1 MNIKRELVPL
11 MAICSLALATLAARP
26 PQLQL
31 DNRPIRPQITS
42 DAHKPGRIYL
52 EKADSLIVRPYEPN
66 VQILVGNVTFR
77 REGMLMNCD
86 SARFYTSPTLPAD
99 SMEAF
104 GHIRMQQGDTLFLYG
119 DEMEYSG
126 SKQEVTIWGLGQ
138 DVKLINRNVT
148 LTAPVLHYSMALE
161 LGYYDESGSLSDSR
175 NTLHSYEAEYMPS
188 TKEANFYQRVRLNAT
203 SQKGENVKVFTDT
216 LLYNTITQI
225 AELPAP
231 AYILGKDGN
240 ILTSEGR
247 FNTKANTATLLNRSL
262 VRTNRGTTLTGDS
275 IFYDNERG
283 FGEAFG
289 NMIITDSVRQSC
301 LMGEYGFYNQVADSA
316 YCTGRAIAAEY
327 SRPDTLYLH
336 GDVIR
341 AFPSINTTSADT
353 LHLIVA
359 NPNVRFWRRD
369 MQGVCDSMTFCQ
381 QDSTIHMDFDPIVWS
396 DNRQISANH
405 ITVYL
410 NDSTIRR
417 ADLLQAALMVE
428 DIGEDLYNQLSGREM
443 IALFNGGQLRQLDIN
458 GSLQGILLPVENDS
472 TINKL
477 VQIESSSMTALFQ
490 GRDIERA
497 HLWPATSGTVT
508 PLFLA
513 KKSQSRLP
521 NFRWEASRRPTSPD
535 SLLPPKEPETQE

>member
-1 MNIKRELVPL
+1 MISKRVLAPIAAV
-11 MAICSLALATLAARP
+11 CSLALAALAARP

-31 DNRPIRPQITS
+31 DNRPIRPQITTA
-42 DAHKPGRIYL
+42 AHQPGRIYL

-77 REGMLMNCD
+77 RGGMLMNCD
-86 SARFYTSPTLPAD
+86 SARFYTAPTFPTD

-104 GHIRMQQGDTLFLYG
+104 GHIRLQQGDTLFLYG

-126 SKQEVTIWGLGQ
+126 TKQEVTIWGLGQ
-138 DVKLINRNVT
+138 DVRLINRNVT
-148 LTAPVLHYSMALE
+148 LSAPVLHYSMALE
-161 LGYYDESGSLSDSR
+161 LGYYDESGSLTDER

-188 TKEANFYQRVRLNAT
+188 TKDASFYQRVRLNAV
-203 SQKGENVKVFTDT
+203 SEKGENVKVFTDT
-216 LLYNTITQI
+216 LLYNTITRV
-225 AELPAP
+225 AELPSA
-231 AYILGKDGN
+231 AFILGKDGD
-240 ILTSEGR
+240 ILTTEGI
-247 FNTKANTATLLNRSL
+247 FNTNANTAILLNRSI
-262 VRTNRGTTLTGDS
+262 VHTNQGNTLTGDS

-289 NMIITDSVRQSC
+289 NMILTDSVHQTC
-301 LMGEYGFYNQVADSA
+301 LMGEYGYYNQLTDSS

-341 AFPSINTTSADT
+341 SFPAPGQDS
-353 LHLIVA
+353 LHLVVA

-381 QDSTIHMDFDPIVWS
+381 QDSSLHMDYDPIVWS

-410 NDSTIRR
+410 NDSTISR
-417 ADLLQAALMVE
+417 AHLVQSALVVE

-443 IALFNGGQLRQLDIN
+443 TAYFDDGQLRQLDIN
-458 GSLQGILLPVENDS
+458 GSLQGILLPEEEDS

-477 VQIESSSMTALFQ
+477 VHIESSSMTALFK
-490 GRDIERA
+490 GREIERA
-497 HLWPATSGTVT
+497 HLWPTTTGTVT

-521 NFRWEASRRPTSPD
+521 NFRWEALRRPTSPD
-535 SLLPPKEPETQE
+535 SLLPPKEEE